1 MTRFKGF
8 LQDHHYIS
16 NQYIFVAQLIN
27 LILKWYCSKTKKQHL
42 VSVYFERLENYCRK
56 FYALN
61 IKIFNWNSVNSV
73 QKYNQKPDLKIW
85 LKNPLSILAENA
97 GGGILLEGAR
107 IIELIPSG
115 KQPSSEYDSVFD
127 ASCHVILPGL
137 INLHHHF
144 YQTLTRVYPQAL
156 NKELFP
162 WLKTL
167 YPLWAGI
174 TPEALRMA
182 TRLALAE
189 LLLSGCT
196 TASDQH
202 YVFPAGLENA
212 IDLQVEEAQNLGIR
226 MVLCRG
232 SMDRSEKDGGLPPDS
247 VVQTCD
253 EILADSERLIQQYH
267 NPEEGAM
274 TQIALAPCSPFS
286 VSETVMR
293 ESAKLAEKNN
303 VLLHTHLAETEDEN
317 SFCLETIGCRPLDY
331 LEQVGWLNNKTWL
344 AHGIHFT
351 DEEIQKLAAAK
362 TGISH
367 CPSSNMVLSSGVCRV
382 MDLEKAGVPVGLGVD
397 GSASNDSSNLMQEVR
412 QAFLLQRLQH
422 GSKVTHL
429 DALRWAT
436 EGGANVL
443 RRPELGRIAEGMQ
456 ADLALFKLD
465 ELRFSGNG
473 DPLAALVI
481 CGAHQA
487 DRVMVAGKWIV
498 EDGQILG
505 LDLEQLQAQHY
516 REAKRL
522 QEK

>member
-1 MTRFKGF
+1 M
-8 LQDHHYIS
+8 
-16 NQYIFVAQLIN
+16 
-27 LILKWYCSKTKKQHL
+27 KT
-42 VSVYFERLENYCRK
+42 
-56 FYALN
+56 
-61 IKIFNWNSVNSV
+61 
-73 QKYNQKPDLKIW
+73 W
-85 LKNPLSILAENA
+85 LKNPLCILAENA
-97 GGGILLEGAR
+97 GGGILLEGAC
-107 IIELIPSG
+107 IIELVPAG

-127 ASCHVILPGL
+127 AGRHVIIPGL

-167 YPLWAGI
+167 YPIWAGL
-174 TPEALRMA
+174 TPEALRIS

-202 YVFPAGLENA
+202 YVFPEGLENA
-212 IDLQVEEAQNLGIR
+212 IDLQVEESKDLGIR
-226 MVLCRG
+226 VVMCRG
-232 SMDRSEKDGGLPPDS
+232 SMDRSQKNGGLPPDS

-267 NPEEGAM
+267 NATEGAM

-286 VSETVMR
+286 VSEEVMLK
-293 ESAKLAEKNN
+293 SASLAEKHN

-317 SFCLETIGCRPLDY
+317 SFCLEKFGCRPVDY
-331 LEQVGWLNNKTWL
+331 LEKVGWLNKRTWL

-351 DEEIQKLAAAK
+351 AEEIQKLSVTK
-362 TGISH
+362 IGISH
-367 CPSSNMVLSSGVCRV
+367 CPSSNMVLASGVCRV
-382 MDLEKAGVPVGLGVD
+382 PELEKAGVAVGLGVD
-397 GSASNDSSNLMQEVR
+397 GSASNDCSNLMQEVR
-412 QAFLLQRLQH
+412 QAFMMQRLYY
-422 GSKVTHL
+422 GSQITHL

-436 EGGANVL
+436 SGGANVL
-443 RRPELGRIAEGMQ
+443 RRPELGCIVEETQ
-456 ADLALFKLD
+456 ADLAMFKLD
-465 ELRFSGNG
+465 ELRFSGHG
-473 DPLAALVI
+473 DPMAALVI

-487 DRVMVAGKWIV
+487 DRVMVAGRWVVI
-498 EDGQILG
+498 DGQIPG
-505 LDLEQLQAQHY
+505 LDLEQLKIDHQ

>member
-1 MTRFKGF
+1 M
-8 LQDHHYIS
+8 
-16 NQYIFVAQLIN
+16 
-27 LILKWYCSKTKKQHL
+27 KT
-42 VSVYFERLENYCRK
+42 
-56 FYALN
+56 
-61 IKIFNWNSVNSV
+61 
-73 QKYNQKPDLKIW
+73 W
-85 LKNPLSILAENA
+85 LKNPLCILAENA
-97 GGGILLEGAR
+97 GGGILLEGAC
-107 IIELIPSG
+107 IIELVPAG

-127 ASCHVILPGL
+127 AGRHVIIPGL

-167 YPLWAGI
+167 YPIWAGL
-174 TPEALRMA
+174 TPEALRIS

-202 YVFPAGLENA
+202 YVFPEGLENA
-212 IDLQVEEAQNLGIR
+212 IDLQVEESKDLGIR
-226 MVLCRG
+226 VVLCRG
-232 SMDRSEKDGGLPPDS
+232 SMDRSQKNGGLPPDS

-267 NPEEGAM
+267 NATEGAM

-286 VSETVMR
+286 VSEEVMLK
-293 ESAKLAEKNN
+293 SASLAEKHN

-317 SFCLETIGCRPLDY
+317 SFCLEKFGCRPVDY
-331 LEQVGWLNNKTWL
+331 LEKVGWLNKRTWL

-351 DEEIQKLAAAK
+351 AEEIQKLSVTK

-367 CPSSNMVLSSGVCRV
+367 CPSSNMVLASGVCRV
-382 MDLEKAGVPVGLGVD
+382 PELEKAGVAVGLGVD
-397 GSASNDSSNLMQEVR
+397 GSASNDCSNLMQEVR
-412 QAFLLQRLQH
+412 QAFMMQRLYY
-422 GSKVTHL
+422 GSQITHL

-436 EGGANVL
+436 SGGANVL
-443 RRPELGRIAEGMQ
+443 RRPELGCIAEGTQ
-456 ADLALFKLD
+456 ADLAMFKLD
-465 ELRFSGNG
+465 ELRFSGHG
-473 DPLAALVI
+473 DPMAALVI

-487 DRVMVAGKWIV
+487 DRVMVAGRWVVI
-498 EDGQILG
+498 DGQIPG
-505 LDLEQLQAQHY
+505 LDLEQLKIDHQ

>member
-1 MTRFKGF
+1 M
-8 LQDHHYIS
+8 
-16 NQYIFVAQLIN
+16 
-27 LILKWYCSKTKKQHL
+27 KT
-42 VSVYFERLENYCRK
+42 
-56 FYALN
+56 
-61 IKIFNWNSVNSV
+61 
-73 QKYNQKPDLKIW
+73 W
-85 LKNPLSILAENA
+85 LKNPLCILAENA
-97 GGGILLEGAR
+97 GGGILLEGAC
-107 IIELIPSG
+107 IIELVPAG

-127 ASCHVILPGL
+127 AGRHVIIPGL

-167 YPLWAGI
+167 YPIWAGL
-174 TPEALRMA
+174 TPEALRIS

-212 IDLQVEEAQNLGIR
+212 IDLQVEESKDLGIR
-226 MVLCRG
+226 VVICRG
-232 SMDRSEKDGGLPPDS
+232 SMDRSQKNGGLPPDS

-267 NPEEGAM
+267 NATEGAM

-286 VSETVMR
+286 VSEEVMLK
-293 ESAKLAEKNN
+293 SASLAEKHN

-317 SFCLETIGCRPLDY
+317 SFCLEKFGCRPVDY
-331 LEQVGWLNNKTWL
+331 LEKVGWLNKRTWL

-351 DEEIQKLAAAK
+351 AEEIQKISVTK
-362 TGISH
+362 IGISH
-367 CPSSNMVLSSGVCRV
+367 CPSSNMVLASGVCRV
-382 MDLEKAGVPVGLGVD
+382 PELEKAGVAVGLGVD
-397 GSASNDSSNLMQEVR
+397 GSASNDCSNLMQEVR
-412 QAFLLQRLQH
+412 QAFMMQRLYY
-422 GSKVTHL
+422 GSQITHL

-436 EGGANVL
+436 SGGANVL
-443 RRPELGRIAEGMQ
+443 RRPELGCIAEGTQ
-456 ADLALFKLD
+456 ADLAMFKLD
-465 ELRFSGNG
+465 ELRFSGHG
-473 DPLAALVI
+473 DPMAALVI

-487 DRVMVAGKWIV
+487 DRVMVAGRWVVI
-498 EDGQILG
+498 DGQIPG
-505 LDLEQLQAQHY
+505 LDLEQLKIDHQ

>member
-1 MTRFKGF
+1 MLNQIKSANRLRLDFSKIPQILDIPNLLH
-8 LQDHHYIS
+8 LQQNSFQD
-16 NQYIFVAQLIN
+16 FIN
-27 LILKWYCSKTKKQHL
+27 LKEPEKSGIHKVFKSMFPITDAQNRITLEYAGIEFKKPKYTVRECMEKGL
-42 VSVYFERLENYCRK
+42 TYSIPIR
-56 FYALN
+56 
-61 IKIFNWNSVNSV
+61 IKIRLIVHERDE
-73 QKYNQKPDLKIW
+73 KTGEKI
-85 LKNPLSILAENA
+85 
-97 GGGILLEGAR
+97 GIKDIKE
-107 IIELIPSG
+107 
-115 KQPSSEYDSVFD
+115 
-127 ASCHVILPGL
+127 
-137 INLHHHF
+137 
-144 YQTLTRVYPQAL
+144 QTLYVRDIPLMTERTSFIINGVERVIVNQLHRSPGVIFKQ
-156 NKELFP
+156 
-162 WLKTL
+162 
-167 YPLWAGI
+167 
-174 TPEALRMA
+174 
-182 TRLALAE
+182 
-189 LLLSGCT
+189 
-196 TASDQH
+196 
-202 YVFPAGLENA
+202 
-212 IDLQVEEAQNLGIR
+212 EEAQNLGIR

-267 NPEEGAM
+267 NTNTGAM
-274 TQIALAPCSPFS
+274 TQIVLAPCSPFS

-505 LDLEQLQAQHY
+505 LDLEQLQAKHH
-516 REAKRL
+516 REAKLL

>member
-1 MTRFKGF
+1 MK
-8 LQDHHYIS
+8 L
-16 NQYIFVAQLIN
+16 
-27 LILKWYCSKTKKQHL
+27 
-42 VSVYFERLENYCRK
+42 
-56 FYALN
+56 
-61 IKIFNWNSVNSV
+61 
-73 QKYNQKPDLKIW
+73 W
-85 LKNPLSILAENA
+85 LKNPLSILAEKS
-97 GGGILLEGAR
+97 GGGLVLDGTR
-107 IIELIPSG
+107 IVELVPSG
-115 KQPSSEYDSVFD
+115 KTPETAFESVFD
-127 ASCHVILPGL
+127 AGQHVILPGL

-156 NKELFP
+156 HKELFP

-167 YPLWAGI
+167 YPLWAGL
-174 TPEALRMA
+174 TPETMRLGS
-182 TRLALAE
+182 RLALAE

-202 YVFPAGLENA
+202 YVFPARLEKA

-226 MVLCRG
+226 VVLCRG
-232 SMDRSEKDGGLPPDS
+232 SMDRSQKDGGLPPDS
-247 VVQTCD
+247 VVQTCN

-267 NPEEGAM
+267 NPNTGAM

-286 VSETVMR
+286 VSEEVML
-293 ESAKLAEKNN
+293 ESASLAEKHN

-317 SFCLETIGCRPLDY
+317 SFCLETFGCRPLEY

-351 DEEIQKLAAAK
+351 DEEIQKLATAK

-367 CPSSNMVLSSGVCRV
+367 CPSSNMVLASGVCRV
-382 MDLEKAGVPVGLGVD
+382 IDLEKAGVSVGLGVD

-412 QAFLLQRLQH
+412 QAFLIQRLHH

-436 EGGANVL
+436 AGGANVL
-443 RRPELGRIAEGMQ
+443 GRPELGRIAEGMQ
-456 ADLALFKLD
+456 ADFALFKLD
-465 ELRFSGNG
+465 ELRFSGHG

-498 EDGQILG
+498 EDGRIPG
-505 LDLEQLQAQHY
+505 LDLEQLKIEHH

-522 QEK
+522 REK

>member
-1 MTRFKGF
+1 MK
-8 LQDHHYIS
+8 L
-16 NQYIFVAQLIN
+16 
-27 LILKWYCSKTKKQHL
+27 
-42 VSVYFERLENYCRK
+42 
-56 FYALN
+56 
-61 IKIFNWNSVNSV
+61 
-73 QKYNQKPDLKIW
+73 W
-85 LKNPLSILAENA
+85 LKNPLSILAEKS
-97 GGGILLEGAR
+97 GGGLVLDGTR
-107 IIELIPSG
+107 IVELVPPG
-115 KQPSSEYDSVFD
+115 KTPETAFDSVFD
-127 ASCHVILPGL
+127 AGQHVILPGL

-167 YPLWAGI
+167 YPLWAGL
-174 TPEALRMA
+174 TPETMRLGS
-182 TRLALAE
+182 RLALAE

-202 YVFPAGLENA
+202 YVFPARLEKA

-226 MVLCRG
+226 VVLCRG
-232 SMDRSEKDGGLPPDS
+232 SMDRSQKDGGLPPDS

-267 NPEEGAM
+267 NPNTGAM

-286 VSETVMR
+286 VSEEVML
-293 ESAKLAEKNN
+293 ESASLAEKHN

-317 SFCLETIGCRPLDY
+317 SFCLETFGCRPLDY

-351 DEEIQKLAAAK
+351 DEEIQKLATAK

-367 CPSSNMVLSSGVCRV
+367 CPSSNMVLASGVCRV
-382 MDLEKAGVPVGLGVD
+382 IDLEKAGVSVGLGVD

-412 QAFLLQRLQH
+412 QAFLIQRLHH

-436 EGGANVL
+436 AGGANVL
-443 RRPELGRIAEGMQ
+443 GRPELGRIAEGMQ
-456 ADLALFKLD
+456 ADFALFKLD
-465 ELRFSGNG
+465 ELRFSGHG

-498 EDGQILG
+498 EDGRIPG
-505 LDLEQLQAQHY
+505 LDLEQLKIEHH

-522 QEK
+522 REK

>member
-1 MTRFKGF
+1 MK
-8 LQDHHYIS
+8 L
-16 NQYIFVAQLIN
+16 
-27 LILKWYCSKTKKQHL
+27 
-42 VSVYFERLENYCRK
+42 
-56 FYALN
+56 
-61 IKIFNWNSVNSV
+61 
-73 QKYNQKPDLKIW
+73 W
-85 LKNPLSILAENA
+85 LKNPLSILADNA
-97 GGGILLEGAR
+97 GGGILLEGTR
-107 IIELIPSG
+107 IVEVVPSG
-115 KQPSSEYDSVFD
+115 KQPSSPYDSVFD
-127 ASCHVILPGL
+127 ASRHVILPGL

-144 YQTLTRVYPQAL
+144 YQTLTRVFPQAL

-167 YPLWAGI
+167 YPIWARL
-174 TPEALRMA
+174 TPEAMRIS
-182 TRLALAE
+182 TRLALTE

-196 TASDQH
+196 TASDHH
-202 YVFPAGLENA
+202 YVFPGGLENA
-212 IDLQVEEAQNLGIR
+212 IDLQVEEAKALGIR
-226 MVLCRG
+226 VVLCRG
-232 SMDRSEKDGGLPPDS
+232 SMDLSQKDGGLPLES

-253 EILADSERLIQQYH
+253 EILADSERLVQKYH
-267 NPEEGAM
+267 NPSEGAM

-286 VSETVMR
+286 VSETVFR
-293 ESAKLAEKNN
+293 ESAKLSKKHN

-317 SFCLETIGCRPLDY
+317 IFCLETLGCRPLDY
-331 LEQVGWLNNKTWL
+331 LEQMDWLDDQTWL
-344 AHGIHFT
+344 AHGIHFS
-351 DEEIQKLAAAK
+351 DDEIQKLSAAK

-367 CPSSNMVLSSGVCRV
+367 CPSSNMVLSSGICRV
-382 MDLEKAGVPVGLGVD
+382 PELEKAGVPVGLGVD

-429 DALRWAT
+429 DALHWAT

-505 LDLEQLQAQHY
+505 LDLERLQAQHH

>member
-1 MTRFKGF
+1 MK
-8 LQDHHYIS
+8 L
-16 NQYIFVAQLIN
+16 
-27 LILKWYCSKTKKQHL
+27 
-42 VSVYFERLENYCRK
+42 
-56 FYALN
+56 
-61 IKIFNWNSVNSV
+61 
-73 QKYNQKPDLKIW
+73 W
-85 LKNPLSILAENA
+85 LKNPLSILAEKS
-97 GGGILLEGAR
+97 GGGLVLDGTR
-107 IIELIPSG
+107 IVELVPSG
-115 KQPSSEYDSVFD
+115 KTPETAFDSVFD
-127 ASCHVILPGL
+127 AGQHVILPGL

-167 YPLWAGI
+167 YPLWAGL
-174 TPEALRMA
+174 TPETMRLGS
-182 TRLALAE
+182 RLALAE

-202 YVFPAGLENA
+202 YVFPARLEKA

-226 MVLCRG
+226 VVLCRG
-232 SMDRSEKDGGLPPDS
+232 SMDRSQKDGGLPPDS

-267 NPEEGAM
+267 NPNTGAM

-286 VSETVMR
+286 VSEEVML
-293 ESAKLAEKNN
+293 ESASLAEKHN

-317 SFCLETIGCRPLDY
+317 SFCLETFGCRPLDY
-331 LEQVGWLNNKTWL
+331 LEQVGWLNNKSWL

-351 DEEIQKLAAAK
+351 DEEIQKLATAK

-367 CPSSNMVLSSGVCRV
+367 CPSSNMVLASGVCRV
-382 MDLEKAGVPVGLGVD
+382 IDLEKAGVSVGLGVD

-412 QAFLLQRLQH
+412 QAFLIQRLHH

-436 EGGANVL
+436 AGGANVL
-443 RRPELGRIAEGMQ
+443 GRPELGRIAEGMQ
-456 ADLALFKLD
+456 ADFALFKLD
-465 ELRFSGNG
+465 ELRFSGHG

-498 EDGQILG
+498 EDGRIPG
-505 LDLEQLQAQHY
+505 LDLEQLKIEHH

-522 QEK
+522 REK

>member
-1 MTRFKGF
+1 MK
-8 LQDHHYIS
+8 L
-16 NQYIFVAQLIN
+16 
-27 LILKWYCSKTKKQHL
+27 
-42 VSVYFERLENYCRK
+42 
-56 FYALN
+56 
-61 IKIFNWNSVNSV
+61 
-73 QKYNQKPDLKIW
+73 W
-85 LKNPLSILAENA
+85 LKNPLSILAEKS
-97 GGGILLEGAR
+97 GGGLVLDGTR
-107 IIELIPSG
+107 IVELVPPG
-115 KQPSSEYDSVFD
+115 KTPETAFDSVFD
-127 ASCHVILPGL
+127 AGQHVILPGL

-167 YPLWAGI
+167 YPLWAGL
-174 TPEALRMA
+174 TPETMRLGS
-182 TRLALAE
+182 RLALAE

-202 YVFPAGLENA
+202 YVFPARLEKA
-212 IDLQVEEAQNLGIR
+212 IDLQVEEAQKLGIR
-226 MVLCRG
+226 VVLCRG
-232 SMDRSEKDGGLPPDS
+232 SMDRSQKDGGLPPDS

-267 NPEEGAM
+267 NPNTGAM

-286 VSETVMR
+286 VSEEVML
-293 ESAKLAEKNN
+293 ESASLAEKHN

-317 SFCLETIGCRPLDY
+317 SFCLETFGCRPLDY
-331 LEQVGWLNNKTWL
+331 LEQVGWLNNKSWL

-351 DEEIQKLAAAK
+351 DEEIQKLATAK

-367 CPSSNMVLSSGVCRV
+367 CPSSNMVLASGVCRV
-382 MDLEKAGVPVGLGVD
+382 IDLEKAGVSVGLGVD

-412 QAFLLQRLQH
+412 QAFLIQRLHH

-436 EGGANVL
+436 AGGANVL
-443 RRPELGRIAEGMQ
+443 GRPELGRIAEGMQ
-456 ADLALFKLD
+456 ADFALFKLD
-465 ELRFSGNG
+465 ELRFSGHG

-498 EDGQILG
+498 EDGRIPG
-505 LDLEQLQAQHY
+505 LDLEQLKIEHH

-522 QEK
+522 REK

>member
-1 MTRFKGF
+1 MK
-8 LQDHHYIS
+8 L
-16 NQYIFVAQLIN
+16 
-27 LILKWYCSKTKKQHL
+27 
-42 VSVYFERLENYCRK
+42 
-56 FYALN
+56 
-61 IKIFNWNSVNSV
+61 
-73 QKYNQKPDLKIW
+73 W
-85 LKNPLSILAENA
+85 LKNPLSILAEKS
-97 GGGILLEGAR
+97 GGGLVLDGTR
-107 IIELIPSG
+107 IVELVPSG
-115 KQPSSEYDSVFD
+115 KTPETAFDSVFD
-127 ASCHVILPGL
+127 AGQHVILPGL

-156 NKELFP
+156 HKELFP

-167 YPLWAGI
+167 YPLWAGL
-174 TPEALRMA
+174 TPETMRLGS
-182 TRLALAE
+182 RLALAE

-202 YVFPAGLENA
+202 YVFPARLEKA

-226 MVLCRG
+226 VVLCRG
-232 SMDRSEKDGGLPPDS
+232 SMDRSQKDGGLPPDS

-267 NPEEGAM
+267 NPNTGAM

-286 VSETVMR
+286 VSEEVML
-293 ESAKLAEKNN
+293 ESASLAEKHN

-317 SFCLETIGCRPLDY
+317 SFCLETFGCRPLDY

-351 DEEIQKLAAAK
+351 DEEIQKLATAK

-367 CPSSNMVLSSGVCRV
+367 CPSSNMVLASGVCRV
-382 MDLEKAGVPVGLGVD
+382 IDLEKAGVSVGLGVD

-412 QAFLLQRLQH
+412 QAFLIQRLHH

-436 EGGANVL
+436 AGGANVL
-443 RRPELGRIAEGMQ
+443 GRPELGRIAEGMQ
-456 ADLALFKLD
+456 ADFALFKLD
-465 ELRFSGNG
+465 ELRFSGHG

-498 EDGQILG
+498 EDGRIPG
-505 LDLEQLQAQHY
+505 LDLEQLKIEHH

-522 QEK
+522 REK

>member
-1 MTRFKGF
+1 MK
-8 LQDHHYIS
+8 L
-16 NQYIFVAQLIN
+16 
-27 LILKWYCSKTKKQHL
+27 
-42 VSVYFERLENYCRK
+42 
-56 FYALN
+56 
-61 IKIFNWNSVNSV
+61 
-73 QKYNQKPDLKIW
+73 W
-85 LKNPLSILAENA
+85 LKNPLSILAEKS
-97 GGGILLEGAR
+97 GGGLVLDGTR
-107 IIELIPSG
+107 IVELVPSG
-115 KQPSSEYDSVFD
+115 KTPETAFESVFD
-127 ASCHVILPGL
+127 AGQHVILPGL

-167 YPLWAGI
+167 YPLWAGL
-174 TPEALRMA
+174 TPETMRLGS
-182 TRLALAE
+182 RLALAE

-202 YVFPAGLENA
+202 YVFPARLEKA

-226 MVLCRG
+226 VVLCRG
-232 SMDRSEKDGGLPPDS
+232 SMDRSQKDGGLPPDS

-267 NPEEGAM
+267 NPNTGAM

-286 VSETVMR
+286 VSEEVML
-293 ESAKLAEKNN
+293 ESASLAEKHN

-317 SFCLETIGCRPLDY
+317 SFCLETFGCRPLEY

-351 DEEIQKLAAAK
+351 DEEIQKLATAK

-367 CPSSNMVLSSGVCRV
+367 CPSSNMVLASGVCRV
-382 MDLEKAGVPVGLGVD
+382 IDLEKAGVSVGLGVD

-412 QAFLLQRLQH
+412 QAFLIQRLHH

-436 EGGANVL
+436 AGGANVL
-443 RRPELGRIAEGMQ
+443 GRPELGRIAEGMQ
-456 ADLALFKLD
+456 ADFALFKLD
-465 ELRFSGNG
+465 ELRFSGHG

-498 EDGQILG
+498 EDGRIPG
-505 LDLEQLQAQHY
+505 LDLEQLKIEHH

-522 QEK
+522 REK

>member
-1 MTRFKGF
+1 M
-8 LQDHHYIS
+8 
-16 NQYIFVAQLIN
+16 
-27 LILKWYCSKTKKQHL
+27 KT
-42 VSVYFERLENYCRK
+42 
-56 FYALN
+56 
-61 IKIFNWNSVNSV
+61 
-73 QKYNQKPDLKIW
+73 W
-85 LKNPLSILAENA
+85 LKNPLCILAENA
-97 GGGILLEGAR
+97 GGGILLEGAC
-107 IIELIPSG
+107 IIELVPAG

-127 ASCHVILPGL
+127 AGRHVIIPGL

-167 YPLWAGI
+167 YPIWAGL
-174 TPEALRMA
+174 TPEALRIS

-202 YVFPAGLENA
+202 YVFPEGLENA
-212 IDLQVEEAQNLGIR
+212 IDLQVEESKDLGIR
-226 MVLCRG
+226 VVICRG
-232 SMDRSEKDGGLPPDS
+232 SMDRSQKNGGLPPDS

-267 NPEEGAM
+267 NPSEGAM

-286 VSETVMR
+286 VSEEVMLK
-293 ESAKLAEKNN
+293 SASLAEKHN

-317 SFCLETIGCRPLDY
+317 SFCLEKFGCRPVDY
-331 LEQVGWLNNKTWL
+331 LEKVGWLNKRIWL

-351 DEEIQKLAAAK
+351 AEEIQKLSVTK
-362 TGISH
+362 IGISH
-367 CPSSNMVLSSGVCRV
+367 CPSSNMVLASGVCRV
-382 MDLEKAGVPVGLGVD
+382 PELEKAGVAVGLGVD
-397 GSASNDSSNLMQEVR
+397 GSASNDCSNLMQEVR
-412 QAFLLQRLQH
+412 QAFMMQRLYY
-422 GSKVTHL
+422 GSQITHL

-436 EGGANVL
+436 SGGANVL
-443 RRPELGRIAEGMQ
+443 RRPELGCIAEGTQ
-456 ADLALFKLD
+456 ADLAMFKLD
-465 ELRFSGNG
+465 ELRFSGHG
-473 DPLAALVI
+473 DPMAALVI

-487 DRVMVAGKWIV
+487 DRVMVAGRWVVI
-498 EDGQILG
+498 DGQIPG
-505 LDLEQLQAQHY
+505 LDLEQLKIDHQ